1 MGASMLLPYT
11 YAIDFLAVGRW
22 LLVGLAEVEADVEFF
37 FEEFSAAVG
46 VDEVF
51 GGVAVSGDAKAD
63 GAALE

>member
-1 MGASMLLPYT
+1 MLLPYT

-51 GGVAVSGDAKAD
+51 GGVAVGGYPQTD